1 MTRHE
6 AEAGLP
12 AREDGW
18 WDVFVALEDDPRE
31 DGEVPVG
38 ERDTLVRYLRN
49 RRLTLQLKCAGLD
62 TRQMAMRAVPPSN
75 LSLLGLVR
83 HLAGLHP
90 RADRRPGRPVAPRVR
105 CGPAPATARC
115 TGWRQTS

>member
-83 HLAGLHP
+83 HLAGTERFWFRRVMAGQDVP
-90 RADRRPGRPVAPRVR
+90 RLYRTESEPGLDFDGAVP
-105 CGPAPATARC
+105 
-115 TGWRQTS
+115 